1 MAHAPD
7 LFIEGERIPKVSEVT
22 YEVYTS
28 KDVRGKP
35 SDQARLAKIKVVR
48 EADETNTI
56 FRWACKSTTDNFKGG
71 EIVFKNPQDG
81 QEMKRLKWT
90 DGFLTYYKET
100 YPDFEKAKSNQVFE
114 EFEISA
120 ETVEMGD
127 AQLYGNW
134 EDRM

>member
-7 LFIEGERIPKVSEVT
+7 LFIEGERIPKVKAVT

-48 EADETNTI
+48 EADGTNTL

-81 QEMKRLKWT
+81 QEMKRLIWT
-90 DGFLTYYKET
+90 DGFLTSYKEI
-100 YPDFEKAKSNQVFE
+100 YPDFDQSKSNQIFE

-120 ETVEMGD
+120 QKVEVGD
-127 AQLYGNW
+127 GMLDGNW
-134 EDRM
+134 EDIM